1 MVHLTNRLPLKVI
14 GMKSLREI
22 LDNFVPK
29 IRLRSKL
36 IPRVF
41 GYISYTHLN
50 PMHNDKLSARD
61 LKCVFVG
68 YLNTQKGY
76 KCYHPPIRKLIISK
90 D

>member
-1 MVHLTNRLPLKVI
+1 MVHLTNRLPSTI
-14 GMKSLREI
+14 TRMKSLIEI

-29 IRLRSKL
+29 ITLRSKL

-41 GYISYTHLN
+41 GYISYTHLS
-50 PMHNDKLSARD
+50 PMHNDNLSARD

-68 YLNTQKGY
+68 YSNTKKGF
-76 KCYHPPIRKLIISK
+76 KCYHLPTRKLKISK